1 MIEIFKIPHASRK
14 TRQLDLMIGG
24 IKEEYRGREIDVL
37 LGLKTI
43 ELAKKAGLKCI
54 NSHHELETN
63 L

>member
-1 MIEIFKIPHASRK
+1 
-14 TRQLDLMIGG
+14 MIGG
-24 IKEEYRGREIDVL
+24 IKEEYKGREIDVL

-54 NSHHELETN
+54 DSHHELETN